1 MNEAFVRGDPNK
13 MYPGC
18 MQMRTSRTYKKE
30 PAQETLAIKGHQGLA
45 VGKPF
50 VAPAGALRAA
60 WCGWKPDCRRQT
72 VCQHLGCVL
81 NVQSVESRV
90 GIFGAYSGV
99 REPHLKW
106 HWGLISRLGLQIQAG
121 SWKTS
126 SFLREQQ
133 FIYFLI
139 IFGPLLTLLDFLY
152 TPQISSH
159 AGTPPKLNSVDRIGY
174 TGSFSSLVI
183 GQIMRI
189 SCRELSTSQL
199 ISSFMFLFPSDSH
212 SPSPPFICEVYVH
225 VIYMFVWTCVG
236 CTTHMCVLCGH

>member
-1 MNEAFVRGDPNK
+1 MKEAFVRGDPNK
-13 MYPGC
+13 MYTEC
-18 MQMRTSRTYKKE
+18 MWMRTSRTYKKE

-50 VAPAGALRAA
+50 VAPALRAA

-133 FIYFLI
+133 FIYF
-139 IFGPLLTLLDFLY
+139 FNNFWSTLDSLRFLY

-159 AGTPPKLNSVDRIGY
+159 AGRPPKLNSVDR
-174 TGSFSSLVI
+174 LVI
-183 GQIMRI
+183 QN
-189 SCRELSTSQL
+189 LSL
-199 ISSFMFLFPSDSH
+199 L
-212 SPSPPFICEVYVH
+212 
-225 VIYMFVWTCVG
+225 W
-236 CTTHMCVLCGH
+236 